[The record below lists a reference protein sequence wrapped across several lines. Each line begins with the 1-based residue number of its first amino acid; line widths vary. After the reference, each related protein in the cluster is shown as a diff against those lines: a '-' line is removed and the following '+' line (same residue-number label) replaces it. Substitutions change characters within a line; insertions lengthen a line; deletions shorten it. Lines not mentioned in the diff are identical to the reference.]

1 MEVEQETRK
10 FQFWPAF
17 KNFAIIFSF
26 VVNFILVL
34 VLLLSPGPLLMA
46 KAQLAEPLLNDLDM
60 AFEALGETEIET
72 TVDIDT
78 EIPVQFT
85 LLLSQVT
92 DVVLAKPV
100 PLNVPATF
108 QLPGW
113 GGSINGTVS
122 LNLPVSMTLPVA
134 LSLEV
139 PVDETVPVQMEV
151 DVVIGLNEAGMG
163 PAIEQLRGVFSPI
176 NVSLQSL
183 PDTPAGFLKK
193 ADE

>member
-1 MEVEQETRK
+1 MEAAQETRK
-10 FQFWPAF
+10 FHFWPAF

-46 KAQLAEPLLNDLDM
+46 KAQLAEPLLNDLDA
-60 AFEALGETEIET
+60 AFEALGETEIQT
-72 TVDIDT
+72 TVDIDA

-85 LLLSQVT
+85 LLLNQVT
-92 DVVLAKPV
+92 DVVLVEEV
-100 PLNVPATF
+100 PLNAPATF

-113 GGSINGTVS
+113 GGSIHGMVS

-151 DVVIGLNEAGMG
+151 DVIIGLNEAGMG

>member
-1 MEVEQETRK
+1 MATEKEARK
-10 FQFWPAF
+10 FNFWPAF

-26 VVNFILVL
+26 VVNFILIL

-46 KAQLAEPLLNDLDM
+46 KSQLAEPLLDDLDA

-72 TVDIDT
+72 TVDIDE
-78 EIPVQFT
+78 EIPVQFI
-85 LLLSQVT
+85 LQLDQVT
-92 DVVLAKPV
+92 EVVVVEPV
-100 PLNVPATF
+100 PLNAPATF

-139 PVDETVPVQMEV
+139 PVDESVPVQMEV
-151 DVVIGLNEAGMG
+151 DVVIGLNEAG
-163 PAIEQLRGVFSPI
+163 
-176 NVSLQSL
+176 
-183 PDTPAGFLKK
+183 
-193 ADE
+193 

>member
-1 MEVEQETRK
+1 MAAAQETRK
-10 FQFWPAF
+10 FHFWTAF

-46 KAQLAEPLLNDLDM
+46 KAQLVEPLLGDLDE
-60 AFEALGETEIET
+60 AFRALGDTDIQT
-72 TVDIDT
+72 TVDIDD

-85 LLLSQVT
+85 LQLDQVT
-92 DVVLAKPV
+92 DVILVEPV

-113 GGSINGTVS
+113 GGAINGTVS

-139 PVDETVPVQMEV
+139 PVDESVPVQMEV

-163 PAIEQLRGVFSPI
+163 PAIDQLRGVFSPI
-176 NVSLQSL
+176 NVGLQSL

>member
-1 MEVEQETRK
+1 MEAEKETRK

-26 VVNFILVL
+26 AVNFILVL

-46 KAQLAEPLLNDLDM
+46 KAQLVEPLLGDLDA
-60 AFEALGETEIET
+60 AFGALGETEIKT

-78 EIPVQFT
+78 EIPVQFI
-85 LLLSQVT
+85 LQLDQVT
-92 DVVLAKPV
+92 KVVVVEPV

-139 PVDETVPVQMEV
+139 PVDESVPVQMEV

-176 NVSLQSL
+176 NVGLQSL